1 MGLELKRAVRDIN
14 LRIKPIERLL
24 EIISLCYYCISTC
37 QERPCGK
44 KDSGLTKKVIYI
56 WSMRGGAMGRMV
68 KTDRDR
74 MFLYKPRENRMSR
87 KIWSALPK
95 IT

>member
-1 MGLELKRAVRDIN
+1 MGLELKRAVGDIN
-14 LRIKPIERLL
+14 LRVKPIERLL
-24 EIISLCYYCISTC
+24 EIISLCYYCISTG

-44 KDSGLTKKVIYI
+44 RDSSLTEKVIYI

-68 KTDRDR
+68 KTNRDR

>member
-1 MGLELKRAVRDIN
+1 MLLLHFHVPGEAMWK
-14 LRIKPIERLL
+14 ERQQPS
-24 EIISLCYYCISTC
+24 E
-37 QERPCGK
+37 
-44 KDSGLTKKVIYI
+44 KVIYI

-68 KTDRDR
+68 KTNRDR